1 MNRRRRA
8 RSFRGFTLPEVLAT
22 LVIVGIVLP
31 VAMRG
36 ITVSLQAAGEARH
49 KVEAGQLA
57 QQKLNELVLE
67 RTNDASFSGSGD
79 FGDEW
84 RGYTWESTGNTASL
98 NTTADVEQI
107 DVTVKWT
114 AQGTERSVT
123 LSTLVFPE
131 AVSQ

>member
-1 MNRRRRA
+1 MTHRRR
-8 RSFRGFTLPEVLAT
+8 RGFTLPEVLAT

-36 ITVSLQAAGEARH
+36 ITVSLQAAGESRH

-57 QQKLNELVLE
+57 QQKLSELLLD
-67 RTNDASFSGSGD
+67 RANTSSLNGSGD
-79 FGDEW
+79 FGDAW
-84 RGYTWESTGNTASL
+84 PDYKWESTSSTARL
-98 NTTADVEQI
+98 NTTAEVDEV

-114 AQGTERSVT
+114 AQGAERSVV

-131 AVSQ
+131 TSTGTE